1 MNGPK
6 SENVRKMFDSI
17 ASDYDNLNHLLSLGV
32 DKLWRARAMK
42 SISDMDRNQRI
53 LDIAC
58 GTGDFSLDM
67 ARAAKRKGIICHV
80 TGADISA
87 GMLEVMERKVAM
99 AGLQH
104 SIFWSVAD
112 AENLPFPDNSFDCV
126 TIAFG
131 IRNFEHREKALKEI
145 LRVMRPDGKLV
156 ILELSMPGNPIV
168 RFFYKPYF
176 TKVMPFVGG
185 LLSKNKEAYKYLPA
199 SVVAFPGKKEWMATM
214 TECGFRNVSHKA
226 FSLGLCRLYTGRK

>member
-1 MNGPK
+1 MPRK
-6 SENVRKMFDSI
+6 EFVQKMFNDI
-17 ASDYDNLNHLLSLGV
+17 APSYDGFNHLMSLGV
-32 DKLWRARAMK
+32 DKSWRRRALK
-42 SISDMDRNQRI
+42 IIFESHEDKDI
-53 LDIAC
+53 LDLAC